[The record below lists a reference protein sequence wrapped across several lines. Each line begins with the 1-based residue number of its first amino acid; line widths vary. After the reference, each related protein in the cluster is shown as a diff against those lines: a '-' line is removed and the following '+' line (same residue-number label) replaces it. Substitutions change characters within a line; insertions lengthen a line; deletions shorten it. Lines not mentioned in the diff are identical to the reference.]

1 MVNTSQDFDRIYK
14 KFQAPISKRYDCGQ
28 KCAPLNAGIP
38 VCCDHDRA
46 VPIADKGEWDL
57 LRKRTDLWSIYTPKN
72 KTEEKEFG
80 DLAEGCQSIICKGAK
95 FCERENRTI
104 ACRAFPFFPYFTN
117 EKELF
122 GLGYYGGCE
131 GLCWVI
137 SNLTIVEKPFIDEM
151 IAASESIFAKDKE
164 EHDTYIGY
172 SATMRGVFTKRNRK
186 IPLLGRDGKLYWV
199 LPGSGGEI
207 VKATK
212 AEFETKLTK
221 FPKGFK

>member
-104 ACRAFPFFPYFTN
+104 ACRAFPFFPYFTK

-122 GLGYYGGCE
+122 GLG
-131 GLCWVI
+131 
-137 SNLTIVEKPFIDEM
+137 
-151 IAASESIFAKDKE
+151 
-164 EHDTYIGY
+164 
-172 SATMRGVFTKRNRK
+172 
-186 IPLLGRDGKLYWV
+186 
-199 LPGSGGEI
+199 
-207 VKATK
+207 
-212 AEFETKLTK
+212 
-221 FPKGFK
+221 